1 MSSVFADTSF
11 FVAFLNPDDI
21 DHAAAYVYMADY
33 EGQIITT
40 EWVLAE
46 LGNYLSRRKSRTR
59 FPPFL
64 SDLASDARVVIEP
77 ATHES
82 FEEAVRLY
90 AARSDKTW
98 SMTDCVSFFV
108 MNRRQ
113 LKQAL
118 TSDHHFEQAGF
129 TILLGD

>member
-1 MSSVFADTSF
+1 MFADTSF
-11 FVAFLNPDDI
+11 FVAFLNPEDI
-21 DHAAAYVYMADY
+21 DHASAYGYMADH
-33 EGQIITT
+33 EDQIITT

-59 FPPFL
+59 FQSFL
-64 SDLASDARVVIEP
+64 ADLSADPRVIIEP

-90 AARSDKTW
+90 GDRGDKRW
-98 SMTDCVSFFV
+98 SIADCMSFLV

-113 LKQAL
+113 LHQAL
-118 TSDHHFEQAGF
+118 TSDHHFEQAGY